1 MDYKS
6 AAMIVDWPNIART
19 TGLSKSELLEKFNT
33 SFGEYKIII
42 KEIYVIGNTDPNN
55 TLGHYG
61 FDVRRSPEGKDVDSM
76 ILERLSDIIVDPR
89 IDTIILAS
97 GDGGYRHAMARA
109 RACGR
114 NVRVLG
120 HKCNMSRR
128 LLRIVGKENVV
139 YI

>member
-19 TGLSKSELLEKFNT
+19 TGLPKSELLEKFNT
-33 SFGEYKIII
+33 SFGEYKIVI

-55 TLGHYG
+55 TLSHYG
-61 FDVRRSPEGKDVDSM
+61 FNVRRSPEGEDVDSM
-76 ILERLSDIIVDPR
+76 ILERLSHIIVDPH

-114 NVRVLG
+114 NVRVLAN
-120 HKCNMSRR
+120 KCNMSRR
-128 LLRIVGKENVV
+128 LLRIVGKENVT